1 MKNRVLKLRAEM
13 ERLNLDAILIE
24 ESKNKRYISG
34 FTGTAGS
41 IIITKEKNILFTDFR
56 YTQQAKNQTEDF
68 EIVEISRT
76 NPITNFLKEMDI
88 KRLGF
93 EDDKMSFSTYSNYKE
108 ALSSTEMVPLKGLM
122 LDLRA
127 IKDEKELEV
136 IRQASKIADNGFK
149 YILGFIK
156 PGMKESD
163 VALEL
168 EFFMRKQGAT
178 GVSFDFIVASG
189 KRSSMPHGVASDKV
203 IELGDFVTIDF
214 GCVYNGYCSDMTRTI
229 VVGKANEK
237 QKEIYNIVLEAQ
249 LKVIE
254 AAKANMSGIELDNI
268 ARQYIIEKGYGDK
281 FGHGLGHGI
290 GLDVHELPN
299 VNTLGEKL
307 LKPNMVIS
315 DEPGIYIEDFG
326 GVRIEDLLIIT
337 EDGCEVLNSSPKEL
351 IELEF

>member
-1 MKNRVLKLRAEM
+1 MENRVLKLRQEM
-13 ERLNLDAILIE
+13 DNLNLDAVLIE
-24 ESKNKRYISG
+24 EGKNKRYLSG

-41 IIITKEKNILFTDFR
+41 ILITKENSILFTDFR
-56 YTQQAKNQTEDF
+56 YIQQASKQAKGF
-68 EIVEISRT
+68 EIVEISKT

-93 EDDKMSFSTYSNYKE
+93 EDDKMNVSVYTNYKE
-108 ALSSTEMVPLKGLM
+108 TLSNTEMVPLKGLM
-122 LDLRA
+122 LNLRA
-127 IKDEKELEV
+127 IKDELEIET
-136 IRQASKIADNGFK
+136 IRQAAKIADAGFN
-149 YILGFIK
+149 YILSFIK
-156 PGMKESD
+156 PGMKESE

-178 GVSFDFIVASG
+178 GASFDFIVASG
-189 KRSSMPHGVASDKV
+189 KRSSMPHGVASDKT
-203 IELGDFVTIDF
+203 IEVGDFVTIDF
-214 GCVYNGYCSDMTRTI
+214 GCIYNGYCSDMTRTI
-229 VVGKANEK
+229 VMGKANDK
-237 QKEIYNIVLEAQ
+237 QKAI
-249 LKVIE
+249 
-254 AAKANMSGIELDNI
+254 
-268 ARQYIIEKGYGDK
+268 QYIIEKGYGDK

-299 VNTLGEKL
+299 VNVLGEKL

-337 EDGCEVLNSSPKEL
+337 EDGCEVINSSPKEL

>member
-1 MKNRVLKLRAEM
+1 MENRVLRLREEM
-13 ERLNLDAILIE
+13 GRLNLDAVLIE
-24 ESKNKRYISG
+24 DSKNKRYISG

-56 YTQQAKNQTEDF
+56 YTQQAKNQTRNF

-93 EDDKMSFSTYSNYKE
+93 EDDKMSFATYSNYKKSL
-108 ALSSTEMVPLKGLM
+108 ANIEMIPLNGLM

-127 IKDEKELEV
+127 IKDEQELEI
-136 IRQASKIADNGFK
+136 IRQAAKIADSGFMH
-149 YILGFIK
+149 IIDFIK
-156 PGMKESD
+156 PGMKESE

-178 GVSFDFIVASG
+178 GASFDFIVASG
-189 KRSSMPHGVASDKV
+189 KRSSMPHGVASDKI
-203 IELGDFVTIDF
+203 IEVGDFVTIDF

-229 VVGKANEK
+229 VIGKASDK
-237 QKEIYNIVLEAQ
+237 QKEIYNIVLGAQ

-254 AAKANMSGIELDNI
+254 RAKANMNGIELDNI

-299 VNTLGEKL
+299 VNALGEKV

-337 EDGCEVLNSSPKEL
+337 EDGCEVINSSPKEL

>member
-76 NPITNFLKEMDI
+76 NPITNFLKEMDM
-88 KRLGF
+88 KRVGF

>member
-1 MKNRVLKLRAEM
+1 MENRVLKLREEM
-13 ERLNLDAILIE
+13 GKLNLDAVLIE
-24 ESKNKRYISG
+24 EGKNKRYLSG

-41 IIITKEKNILFTDFR
+41 ILITKDKNILFTDFR
-56 YTQQAKNQTEDF
+56 YIQQASNQAIGF
-68 EIVEISRT
+68 EIIEISRT
-76 NPITNFLKEMDI
+76 NPITNFLKDMDI

-93 EDDKMSFSTYSNYKE
+93 EDDKMNVSVYNNYKE
-108 ALSSTEMVPLKGLM
+108 TLGNTEMVPLKGLM
-122 LDLRA
+122 LELRA
-127 IKDEKELEV
+127 VKDELELEI
-136 IRQASKIADNGFK
+136 IRQAAKIADEGFNH
-149 YILGFIK
+149 IVNFIK
-156 PGMKESD
+156 PGMKENE

-168 EFFMRKQGAT
+168 EFFMRKKGAT
-178 GVSFDFIVASG
+178 GASFDFIVASG
-189 KRSSMPHGVASDKV
+189 TRSSMPHGVASDKV
-203 IELGDFVTIDF
+203 IEIGDFVTIDF
-214 GCVYNGYCSDMTRTI
+214 GCVYKGYCSDMTRTI
-229 VVGKANEK
+229 VMGKATDK

-254 AAKANMSGIELDNI
+254 EAKANMSGIELDNI
-268 ARQYIIEKGYGDK
+268 ARQYIIDKGYGDK

-299 VNTLGEKL
+299 VNVLGKNI

-337 EDGCEVLNSSPKEL
+337 EDGCEVINSSPKEL

>member
-1 MKNRVLKLRAEM
+1 MKNRILKLRAEM

-76 NPITNFLKEMDI
+76 NPITNFLKEMDM

>member
-1 MKNRVLKLRAEM
+1 MENRVFKLREKM
-13 ERLNLDAILIE
+13 NELNLDAVLIE
-24 ESKNKRYISG
+24 DSNNKRYISG

-41 IIITKEKNILFTDFR
+41 ILITKNKCILFTDFR
-56 YTQQAKNQTEDF
+56 YTQQAKDQATNF

-76 NPITNFLKEMDI
+76 NPITNFLKKMKI
-88 KRLGF
+88 NRLGF

-108 ALSSTEMVPLKGLM
+108 ALNDVEMVPLKGLM
-122 LDLRA
+122 LTLRA
-127 IKDEKELEV
+127 VKDKKELET
-136 IRQASKIADNGFK
+136 IRHAAKIADSGFMH
-149 YILGFIK
+149 IIEFIK
-156 PGMKESD
+156 PGMKENE
-163 VALEL
+163 VAL
-168 EFFMRKQGAT
+168 
-178 GVSFDFIVASG
+178 
-189 KRSSMPHGVASDKV
+189 
-203 IELGDFVTIDF
+203 
-214 GCVYNGYCSDMTRTI
+214 DMTRTI

-254 AAKANMSGIELDNI
+254 YAKANMTGIELDNI

-290 GLDVHELPN
+290 GLDVYELPN
-299 VNTLGEKL
+299 VNALGENE

-337 EDGCEVLNSSPKEL
+337 EDGCEVINSSPKEL

>member
-76 NPITNFLKEMDI
+76 NPITNFLKEMNM

-108 ALSSTEMVPLKGLM
+108 TLVNTEMVPLKGLM

-127 IKDEKELEV
+127 IKDEKELDV

-156 PGMKESD
+156 PGMKESE

-203 IELGDFVTIDF
+203 IETGDFVTIDF

-229 VVGKANEK
+229 VVGKANDK

>member
-76 NPITNFLKEMDI
+76 NPITNFLKEMDM

-93 EDDKMSFSTYSNYKE
+93 EDDKMSFSTYSNYKD

-127 IKDEKELEV
+127 IKDEKELEI

-351 IELEF
+351 VELEF

>member
-1 MKNRVLKLRAEM
+1 MENRVLKLRHEM
-13 ERLNLDAILIE
+13 EKLNLDAVLIE
-24 ESKNKRYISG
+24 EGKNKRYISG

-41 IIITKEKNILFTDFR
+41 ILITKEKSILFTDFR
-56 YTQQAKNQTEDF
+56 YMQQAAKQAQGF
-68 EIVEISRT
+68 EVVEISRT
-76 NPITNFLKEMDI
+76 NPITNILKEMDI
-88 KRLGF
+88 KKLGF
-93 EDDKMSFSTYSNYKE
+93 EDDKMNVAVYSNYKE
-108 ALSSTEMVPLKGLM
+108 TLVDTEMVPLKGLM

-127 IKDEKELEV
+127 IKDESELET
-136 IRQASKIADNGFK
+136 IRQAAKIADDGFAHIVK
-149 YILGFIK
+149 FIK
-156 PGMKESD
+156 PGMKENE

-168 EFFMRKQGAT
+168 EFFMRKQGAS
-178 GVSFDFIVASG
+178 GASFDFIVASG
-189 KRSSMPHGVASDKV
+189 ERSSMPHGVASDKF
-203 IELGDFVTIDF
+203 IEVGNFVTIDF
-214 GCVYNGYCSDMTRTI
+214 GCIYNGYCSDMTRTI
-229 VVGKANEK
+229 VIGKASDK

-254 AAKANMSGIELDNI
+254 HAKANMSGIELDNI

-290 GLDVHELPN
+290 GLDVHELPHVN
-299 VNTLGEKL
+299 VLGEKL

-337 EDGCEVLNSSPKEL
+337 EDGCEVINSSPKEL

>member
-1 MKNRVLKLRAEM
+1 MKNRVFRLREEM
-13 ERLNLDAILIE
+13 NKLNLDAVLIE
-24 ESKNKRYISG
+24 DFKNKTYLSG
-34 FTGTAGS
+34 FTGTSGS
-41 IIITKEKNILFTDFR
+41 IIITKNKNLLFTDFR
-56 YTQQAKNQTEDF
+56 YIQQAKNQVKGF
-68 EIVEISRT
+68 EIVEISRN
-76 NPITNFLKEMDI
+76 NPITKFLKDMDI

-93 EDDKMSFSTYSNYKE
+93 EDDKMSFSTYSNYNE
-108 ALSSTEMVPLKGLM
+108 YLINTDMIPLKGMILN
-122 LDLRA
+122 LRA
-127 IKDEKELEV
+127 IKDENELEK
-136 IRQASKIADNGFK
+136 IRQAAKLADEGFMH
-149 YILGFIK
+149 IINFIK
-156 PGMKESD
+156 PGMKESE

-168 EFFMRKQGAT
+168 EFFMRKKGAI
-178 GVSFDFIVASG
+178 GASFDFIVASG

-229 VVGKANEK
+229 VVGKASEK

-254 AAKANMSGIELDNI
+254 YAKANITGIELDNI

-299 VNTLGEKL
+299 VNSLGTNT

-326 GVRIEDLLIIT
+326 GVRIEDLLILT
-337 EDGCEVLNSSPKEL
+337 EDGCEVINSSPKHL

>member
-76 NPITNFLKEMDI
+76 NPITNFLKEMDM

-93 EDDKMSFSTYSNYKE
+93 EDDKMSFSTYSNYKD

-351 IELEF
+351 VELEF

>member
-1 MKNRVLKLRAEM
+1 MENRVLKLRHEM
-13 ERLNLDAILIE
+13 EKLNLDAVLIE
-24 ESKNKRYISG
+24 EGKNKRYISG

-41 IIITKEKNILFTDFR
+41 ILITKEKSILFTDFR
-56 YTQQAKNQTEDF
+56 YMQQAAKQAQGF
-68 EIVEISRT
+68 EVVEISRT
-76 NPITNFLKEMDI
+76 NPITNILKEMDI
-88 KRLGF
+88 KKLGF
-93 EDDKMSFSTYSNYKE
+93 EDDKMNVAVYSNYKE
-108 ALSSTEMVPLKGLM
+108 TLVHTEMVPLKGLM

-127 IKDEKELEV
+127 IKDESELET
-136 IRQASKIADNGFK
+136 IRQAAKIADDGFAHIVK
-149 YILGFIK
+149 FIK
-156 PGMKESD
+156 PGMKESE

-168 EFFMRKQGAT
+168 EFFMRKQGAS
-178 GVSFDFIVASG
+178 GASFDFIVASG
-189 KRSSMPHGVASDKV
+189 ERSSMPHGVASDKF
-203 IELGDFVTIDF
+203 IEVGNFVTIDF
-214 GCVYNGYCSDMTRTI
+214 GCIYNGYCSDMTRTI
-229 VVGKANEK
+229 VIGKASDK

-254 AAKANMSGIELDNI
+254 HAKANMSGIELDNI

-290 GLDVHELPN
+290 GLDVHELPHVN
-299 VNTLGEKL
+299 VLGEKL

-337 EDGCEVLNSSPKEL
+337 EDGCEVINSSPKEL

>member
-13 ERLNLDAILIE
+13 EKLNLDAILIE

-41 IIITKEKNILFTDFR
+41 LIITKEKNILFTDFR

-76 NPITNFLKEMDI
+76 NPITNFLKEMDM

-127 IKDEKELEV
+127 IKYEKELDV

-156 PGMKESD
+156 PGMKESE

-229 VVGKANEK
+229 VVGKASEK

>member
-76 NPITNFLKEMDI
+76 NPITNFLKEMDM

-229 VVGKANEK
+229 VVGKASEK

>member
-1 MKNRVLKLRAEM
+1 MEKRVLKLREEM
-13 ERLNLDAILIE
+13 VRLNLDAVLIE
-24 ESKNKRYISG
+24 DSKNKRYISG

-56 YTQQAKNQTEDF
+56 YTQQAKNQTNNFD
-68 EIVEISRT
+68 IVEISRT
-76 NPITNFLKEMDI
+76 NPITNFLKKMNI

-93 EDDKMSFSTYSNYKE
+93 EDDKMSFATYSNYNKN
-108 ALSSTEMVPLKGLM
+108 LYDTEMVPLNGLM
-122 LDLRA
+122 LNLRA
-127 IKDEKELEV
+127 IKDEKELEI
-136 IRQASKIADNGFK
+136 IRQASKIADNGFMH
-149 YILGFIK
+149 IINFIK
-156 PGMKESD
+156 PGMKESE

-203 IELGDFVTIDF
+203 IEIGDFVTIDF

-229 VVGKANEK
+229 VVGKASDK

-254 AAKANMSGIELDNI
+254 YAKANMSGIELDNI

-299 VNTLGEKL
+299 VNTLGEKI

-337 EDGCEVLNSSPKEL
+337 EDGCEVINSSPKEL

>member
-76 NPITNFLKEMDI
+76 NPITNFLKEMDM

-93 EDDKMSFSTYSNYKE
+93 EDDKMSFSTYSNYKD

-189 KRSSMPHGVASDKV
+189 KRSSMPHGVASDKI

>member
-76 NPITNFLKEMDI
+76 NPITNFLKEMDM

-93 EDDKMSFSTYSNYKE
+93 EDDKMSFSTYSNYKD

-189 KRSSMPHGVASDKV
+189 KRSSMPHGVASDKG

-351 IELEF
+351 VELEF

>member
-76 NPITNFLKEMDI
+76 NPITNFLKEMDM

-108 ALSSTEMVPLKGLM
+108 SLSSTEMVPLKGLM

>member
-1 MKNRVLKLRAEM
+1 MENRVFKLREEM
-13 ERLNLDAILIE
+13 NKLNLDAVLIE
-24 ESKNKRYISG
+24 DSKNKRYISG

-41 IIITKEKNILFTDFR
+41 IIITKDKSLLFTDFR
-56 YTQQAKNQTEDF
+56 YIQQAKNQAKGF

-76 NPITNFLKEMDI
+76 NPITNFLKEMDM

-93 EDDKMSFSTYSNYKE
+93 EDDKMSFSTYSNYNE
-108 ALSSTEMVPLKGLM
+108 CLVNTDMIPLKGMM
-122 LDLRA
+122 LNLRA
-127 IKDEKELEV
+127 VKDENELEI
-136 IRQASKIADNGFK
+136 IRQAAKLADEGFM
-149 YILGFIK
+149 YIINFIK
-156 PGMKESD
+156 PGMKETE

-168 EFFMRKQGAT
+168 EFFMRKKGAT
-178 GVSFDFIVASG
+178 GASFDFIVASG

-229 VVGKANEK
+229 VVGKASEK

-254 AAKANMSGIELDNI
+254 HAKANISGIELDNI

-299 VNTLGEKL
+299 VNSLGTNI

-326 GVRIEDLLIIT
+326 GVRIEDLLILT
-337 EDGCEVLNSSPKEL
+337 EDGCEVINSSPKHL

>member
-76 NPITNFLKEMDI
+76 NPITNFLKEMDM

-108 ALSSTEMVPLKGLM
+108 ALSSAEMVPLNGLM

>member
-1 MKNRVLKLRAEM
+1 MENRVLKLRKEM
-13 ERLNLDAILIE
+13 EKLDLDSVLIE
-24 ESKNKRYISG
+24 ESKNKRYLSG

-41 IIITKEKNILFTDFR
+41 ILVTKEKCILFTDFR
-56 YTQQAKNQTEDF
+56 YMQQASKQAQGF

-76 NPITNFLKEMDI
+76 NPITNFLKDMDI

-93 EDDKMSFSTYSNYKE
+93 EDDKMNVAVYTNYKE
-108 ALSSTEMVPLKGLM
+108 SLSSTEMVPLKGLM

-127 IKDEKELEV
+127 VKDEEELET
-136 IRQASKIADNGFK
+136 IRQAARIADAGFAHIVK
-149 YILGFIK
+149 YIK
-156 PGMKESD
+156 PGMKENE

-178 GVSFDFIVASG
+178 GASFDFIVASG
-189 KRSSMPHGVASDKV
+189 TRSSMPHGVASDKV
-203 IELGDFVTIDF
+203 IEVGDFVTIDF

-229 VVGKANEK
+229 VMGKANDK

-254 AAKANMSGIELDNI
+254 EARANMSGIELDNI
-268 ARQYIIEKGYGDK
+268 ARQYIIDKGYGDK

-299 VNTLGEKL
+299 VNVLGEKL

-337 EDGCEVLNSSPKEL
+337 ENGCEVINSSPKEL